1 MFMYSTYLQAFVFD
15 RDTAITRQ
23 QQDNTRWDGMSIRNK
38 ERILGF
44 EMRVIKRK
52 TSEQRKTEAT
62 LVDEQKAKKKLSEE
76 SD

>member
-38 ERILGF
+38 ERILAF

-76 SD
+76 SG

>member
-44 EMRVIKRK
+44 EMRVIKK
-52 TSEQRKTEAT
+52 EN
-62 LVDEQKAKKKLSEE
+62 
-76 SD
+76 

>member
-1 MFMYSTYLQAFVFD
+1 
-15 RDTAITRQ
+15 
-23 QQDNTRWDGMSIRNK
+23 MSIWNK
-38 ERILGF
+38 ERILAF